1 MKKLKKPATLF
12 LVFALLVGSLTACG
26 NKNGNDSTPTD
37 SGKTG
42 TEQGTGGEDASSPDD
57 QGDASQEGSA
67 SLPLTEE
74 PVTLSMFIAMD
85 SNLSTT
91 GMSYADTDFFKEM
104 EARTGVHID
113 FQIPAT
119 GEETTAFNL
128 MIASGELPDLIARQQ
143 AGVTYPDGLDAA
155 VDDGYYLDLTPYLDT
170 HLADYN
176 KLRNK
181 DDFTAKST
189 VTDSGRVVAAYQI
202 YQEPQGPWCGLQ
214 VRKDWLDDLGLDMP
228 VTFDDWEVMLT
239 KFKDEKGA
247 YAPLSIGPN
256 GYNIVTNSMS
266 AAFGATCD
274 FMNVDGTVVYGP
286 ITDGWKEYLALMHDW
301 YSKNLIDPDFMTGA
315 VFMPDM
321 GMVTTGQ
328 VGAWDSMYT
337 MPSLYEASSTD
348 SNMYIVPVASPVKQA
363 GDEVHIRLADS
374 ILGVFTTVSA
384 DTKYPE
390 LCMKWINYLATEEGS
405 LLMNYG
411 IEGKGLA
418 YGADGNPTFSAL
430 VTNNPDGL
438 SVSQAQ
444 CVYAMAPSTLPGS
457 YDWKREL
464 GTVPEKDL
472 TSYDVWGAVDA
483 NYIMPTGLTHTGEES
498 KELASITTDITTF
511 MNESSAQFITGV
523 KNIETDWD
531 AYVETIKSM
540 KIDRALQIKQDALDR
555 FNAR

>member
-143 AGVTYPDGLDAA
+143 PGVTYPDGLDAA

-348 SNMYIVPVASPVKQA
+348 SNMYIVPVSSPVKQA

-418 YGADGNPTFSAL
+418 YGADGNPTFSEL

>member
-143 AGVTYPDGLDAA
+143 PGVTYPDGLDAA

-418 YGADGNPTFSAL
+418 YGADGNPTFSEL